1 MYKGDVSISRLVMR
15 AFKGDHDLVAPMK
28 RWLVILSILMMLGCT
43 MPVNSGLLDEEL
55 SNSLGSSQA
64 TITFA
69 NGPDES
75 EVVKG
80 LYTLQFSIGG
90 TGTITSILIEKSSD
104 SGNNWTPVTNLT
116 STPWLTQLD
125 TTALTNGTWVLRATA
140 WDSDVD
146 ENITSKSGNFTIA
159 NQIPVITGFS
169 VTDAETG
176 SGNNADDRAWFA
188 IESSG
193 WIEFSWSATDD
204 DLSHAT
210 LANVPGP
217 GSPSQDGPGAL
228 SNSWNWSS
236 GDMDEGIWNPR
247 LTVYDDSGLSETKTI
262 FIGIDRTGPS
272 MNTPTI
278 GDGSTWSDS
287 TEVGVSGLISSADDG
302 TGSGVSSTSVILPDA
317 STWTDLGSASS
328 TQLSLTE
335 GTNSVGFRAIDNAGN
350 IGDRT
355 DVSIKV
361 DVTNP
366 IIGNW
371 ALDELNTA
379 KVGNANVSIQASDA
393 LSGVDEDESYI
404 EYGFDSNGVGSTP
417 DLTGRWLRVGTSGLE
432 GVIGLSSWATK
443 ARQYL
448 ALRAVVVDNAGNE
461 VVSPISFNQ
470 ILPGIDLSWNLSQTG
485 PDRLVVRPGETYGIV
500 GISSV
505 IETNMDWGGGV
516 TVFLQ
521 SAPADRSSSV
531 TWTTIESKV
540 LANGAFSDS
549 TETLNWNYTV
559 PNTGQWDLR
568 LVIDPSNNVDER
580 DEGNNAHHM
589 VVTGVNISG
598 VNVVPSFGTS
608 IWILILVGLLI
619 GFKQRKRFIPPTS

>member
-1 MYKGDVSISRLVMR
+1 MR
-15 AFKGDHDLVAPMK
+15 GFKGDHDLVVPMK
-28 RWLVILSILMMLGCT
+28 RSLVMLGILLMLTCS
-43 MPVNSGLLDEEL
+43 MPIDSSLLHEEQPKSL
-55 SNSLGSSQA
+55 SSSQA
-64 TITFA
+64 TISFA
-69 NGPDES
+69 NGPDEND
-75 EVVKG
+75 VVKG
-80 LYTLQFSIGG
+80 LHTLQFSIGG

-104 SGNNWTPVTNLT
+104 SGNNWNTVTNLT

-125 TTALTNGTWVLRATA
+125 TTTMANGTWVLRATA

-159 NQIPVITGFS
+159 NQIPVITSFS
-169 VTDAETG
+169 AINADTG
-176 SGNNADDRAWFA
+176 TGNRADDRSWFA

-193 WIEFSWSATDD
+193 WIEFSWAATDD

-217 GSPSQDGPGAL
+217 GSPGQDGPGTI

-236 GDMDEGIWNPR
+236 GDMDEGTWNPR
-247 LTVYDDSGLSETKTI
+247 LTVYDSSGLSATKTI
-262 FIGIDRTGPS
+262 FIGIDRTGPTMS
-272 MNTPTI
+272 APTI
-278 GDGSTWSDS
+278 GDGETW
-287 TEVGVSGLISSADDG
+287 VGSNQIDVTGLIASADDG
-302 TGSGVSSTSVILPDA
+302 AGSGVSGTSVILPGA

-328 TQLSLTE
+328 TQFSLSE
-335 GTNSVGFRAIDNAGN
+335 GTNTVGFRAVDNAGN
-350 IGDRT
+350 IGERT
-355 DVSIKV
+355 DVNIKV
-361 DVTNP
+361 DVTDP
-366 IIGNW
+366 VVGAW
-371 ALDELNTA
+371 TLDELDTA

-393 LSGVDEDESYI
+393 LSGIDNDESYI

-417 DLTGRWLRVGTSGLE
+417 DLTGRWLRVGTGGLD

-448 ALRAVVVDNAGNE
+448 ALRAVVIDNAGNE
-461 VVSPISFNQ
+461 VITPISFNQ

-485 PDRLVVRPGETYGIV
+485 PDRLVVRPGETYGVV

-516 TVFLQ
+516 TVYLQ

-531 TWTTIESKV
+531 SWTTIESKV

-549 TETLNWNYTV
+549 TETLSWNYTV

-568 LVIDPSNNVDER
+568 LLIDPSNNVDER

-589 VVTGVNISG
+589 VVTGVSISG

-608 IWILILVGLLI
+608 IWILVLVGLLI
-619 GFKQRKRFIPPTS
+619 GFKQRSKFTPPTS